1 VSYEVIFEPS
11 AEEDLRQIAT
21 VEPRVAKAAL
31 DIAKNLRDDPYL
43 GDEMRKRPRL
53 ELLADCRR
61 IRFDE
66 SSRRGKPRYRLV
78 YRNEP
83 SDGAPHIV
91 AILAIGER
99 TNLQAYRD
107 AVKARVA
114 RPG

>member
-1 VSYEVIFEPS
+1 MSYEVIFEPT

-21 VEPRVAKAAL
+21 TQPRVAKAAL
-31 DIAKNLRDDPYL
+31 DIAKTLRENPYL

-61 IRFDE
+61 IRFDGSE
-66 SSRRGKPRYRLV
+66 WGGKPRYRLV

-91 AILAIGER
+91 AILAIGKR
-99 TNLQAYRD
+99 GNRQAYRN
-107 AVKARVA
+107 AVRVRVG
-114 RPG
+114 RPE

>member
-1 VSYEVIFEPS
+1 MSYEVIFEPN

-21 VEPRVAKAAL
+21 TEPRVAKAAL
-31 DIAKNLRDDPYL
+31 EIAKTLRENPYL

-53 ELLADCRR
+53 ELLADRRR

-66 SSRRGKPRYRLV
+66 PEWGGKPRYRLV

-83 SDGAPHIV
+83 SDGAHHVV

-99 TNLQAYRD
+99 ESLRAYRD
-107 AVKARVA
+107 AVKARVG
-114 RPG
+114 RP